1 MTKQKAKHKNLS
13 KKRDSIIDAAL
24 SAFLDLGYGDTTIDE
39 IIKRAGGSKAT
50 VYRYFKNKEDLFAT
64 VVDKVVRHRPVE
76 ELDHDSAPEQALLK
90 FAGMRLKIVFGK
102 QHIALR
108 RLVIG
113 EATKFPNI
121 ARMYYSHGPELSQK
135 QLAAYFQG
143 QARLGRLSITD
154 PQVAAEIFKSMLMHS
169 LYLKSLF
176 VSVSQIPTKQLNQHA
191 KTVVHEFLQLYG
203 V

>member
-1 MTKQKAKHKNLS
+1 MAKKKSNDKSLS
-13 KKRDSIIDAAL
+13 KKRDCIIDASL

-50 VYRYFKNKEDLFAT
+50 VYKYFKNKEDLFAT

-76 ELDHDSAPEQALLK
+76 ELDNDSAPEQALLR
-90 FAGMRLKIVFGK
+90 FSEMRLKIVFGK
-102 QHIALR
+102 KHIALR

-113 EATKFPNI
+113 EATKFPTI
-121 ARMYYSHGPELSQK
+121 ARMYYNHGPELSQK
-135 QLAAYFQG
+135 QLASYFQE
-143 QARLGRLSITD
+143 QTRRGRLSITD
-154 PQVAAEIFKSMLMHS
+154 PEVAADIFKSMLMHS

-176 VSVSQIPTKQLNQHA
+176 VSVSQIPAKQLNQHA
-191 KTVVHEFLQLYG
+191 KTVVHEFLQLHG